1 MKQLTHFTMPVAI
14 GYDLDNVRRVEFLF
28 KQYQTSEAPALK
40 SCVWESDG
48 SGDGVREEGR
58 DVIDLTWTPEETAL
72 FQPDEWFYM
81 DTRLSLVKSLDNPET
96 SVVALKM
103 TPTLFKE

>member
-14 GYDLDNVRRVEFLF
+14 GYDLDNVRRVGCRFR
-28 KQYQTSEAPALK
+28 QYQTSEAPALK
-40 SCVWESDG
+40 SCVWDGDG

-58 DVIDLTWTPEETAL
+58 HAIDLTCTPEETSL

-81 DTRLSLVKSLDNPET
+81 DTRLSLVNSLDNPET
-96 SVVALKM
+96 SVVSLKM

>member
-14 GYDLDNVRRVEFLF
+14 GYDLDNVRRVEFIF
-28 KQYQTSEAPALK
+28 KQYQTSEAPVLK

-48 SGDGVREEGR
+48 SGEGVGEEGR
-58 DVIDLTWTPEETAL
+58 DVIDLAWTPEETVL
-72 FQPDEWFYM
+72 FQPDELFYM
-81 DTRLSLVKSLDNPET
+81 DTRLSLVNSLDNPET
-96 SVVALKM
+96 SVVSLKM